1 MDRYTRLF
9 ILASLIYL
17 ALGGILGLFMAL
29 YPGAIGYLQFAH
41 IHFLLAG
48 FMAMMVFG
56 VGYFILPRFSARTL
70 QWPGLVAVHFWVANI
85 SLLLLVVGRAI
96 LPFTSAAVSNGLA
109 HMGAFLQA
117 VSFVGFSVNLGV
129 TLMATE
135 RKTEGGTEEDG
146 TKAAATAPGP
156 ALRKL
161 PVVGA
166 GIAAL
171 GPHSPVAEWV
181 DRKEGAREL
190 LVEAGLRPL
199 QDPAHVEAVRA
210 RGVTLS
216 QACGVHRISIEDVLV
231 GLAALPDRAAP
242 AGGSVTSQ
250 DVIGELV
257 RRHPAAR
264 EVLRRRFGDGCF
276 SCAGFETETL
286 TQGAMMHG
294 VRVEDLVSEIEQAIA
309 AEEC

>member
-17 ALGGILGLFMAL
+17 ALDGILGLFMAL
-29 YPGAIGYLQFAH
+29 YPGLVGYLQFAH
-41 IHFLLAG
+41 IHVLLAG

-56 VGYFILPRFSARTL
+56 VGYFILPRFSARSL
-70 QWPGLVAVHFWVANI
+70 QWPGLVAVHFWVANV

-96 LPFTSAAVSNGLA
+96 FPLTSAAVSNGLA

-117 VSFVGFSVNLGV
+117 VSFVGFSANLGM
-129 TLMATE
+129 TLMAPGK
-135 RKTEGGTEEDG
+135 KTEEE
-146 TKAAATAPGP
+146 TQEAVSAAPGP

-181 DRKEGAREL
+181 DRKEGGREL

-216 QACGVHRISIEDVLV
+216 QACGVHRIPIDDVLAR
-231 GLAALPDRAAP
+231 LAALPDRAAP
-242 AGGSVTSQ
+242 ADGSVTSE

-276 SCAGFETETL
+276 SCAGFDTETL

-294 VRVEDLVSEIEQAIA
+294 VRVEDLVAEIEQAVA
-309 AEEC
+309 AEKG